1 MKKQPRKFWGTDG
14 VFIAGQGVSG
24 EISGPIEVLFATLL
38 GGMAGLVAGMIVGT
52 FARIVTTNRVK
63 GMIGGMHWG
72 AFGAGAG
79 ALTLAVYTLLN

>member
-1 MKKQPRKFWGTDG
+1 MKKQSRRVLGTDG

-38 GGMAGLVAGMIVGT
+38 GGLAGLVAGMIVGT
-52 FARIVTTNRVK
+52 FASIVTTNREK

-72 AFGAGAG
+72 AYGAGAG
-79 ALTLAVYTLLN
+79 ALTLATYKLLN